1 MHRQRE
7 SCVVDSV
14 SNWHTNLSIIEDFE
28 EKLKA
33 ISVTQTVLR
42 GVCVTNIVS
51 SFSSKSSVVEEISIR
66 ISHTTHSTLTHPIH
80 SLTLPDLFSSL
91 YLSPLNTTHFSFL
104 TSHSSPHS
112 LFTLHHILLTPHC
125 SSSLFSL
132 PLVLPATKDDPRQ
145 RKPDITTAKV
155 QLGWEPKVQHTHTH
169 TALGRQAHTYTH
181 TYIHAYIHTHKYT
194 HTLSHTRTDT
204 HCRTEYFTY
213 LLCDEVLIL
222 VSLEMHFS
230 LNYFV

>member
-1 MHRQRE
+1 M
-7 SCVVDSV
+7 
-14 SNWHTNLSIIEDFE
+14 SIKTIPPT
-28 EKLKA
+28 LR
-33 ISVTQTVLR
+33 VL
-42 GVCVTNIVS
+42 
-51 SFSSKSSVVEEISIR
+51 
-66 ISHTTHSTLTHPIH
+66 
-80 SLTLPDLFSSL
+80 LP
-91 YLSPLNTTHFSFL
+91 
-104 TSHSSPHS
+104 
-112 LFTLHHILLTPHC
+112 
-125 SSSLFSL
+125 LFSL
-132 PLVLPATKDDPRQ
+132 PPVLPATKDDPRQ

-181 TYIHAYIHTHKYT
+181 TYIHTYIHTHKYT

-230 LNYFV
+230 LNYFVWTIYILLLFQCWIWFSVIEFIFYLTVCTLTGSRTWRLG

>member
-33 ISVTQTVLR
+33 ISVTQTVLC

-51 SFSSKSSVVEEISIR
+51 SFSSKSSVVEEISIT

-91 YLSPLNTTHFSFL
+91 YLSPLNTTHFSHLSIFTSL
-104 TSHSSPHS
+104 TLHSSPH
-112 LFTLHHILLTPHC
+112 TLN
-125 SSSLFSL
+125 SSLLISTLLSPTSFTCDKGRS
-132 PLVLPATKDDPRQ
+132 Q
-145 RKPDITTAKV
+145 AK
-155 QLGWEPKVQHTHTH
+155 K
-169 TALGRQAHTYTH
+169 
-181 TYIHAYIHTHKYT
+181 
-194 HTLSHTRTDT
+194 TRY
-204 HCRTEYFTY
+204 HN
-213 LLCDEVLIL
+213 
-222 VSLEMHFS
+222 S
-230 LNYFV
+230 

>member
-33 ISVTQTVLR
+33 ISVTQTVLC

-51 SFSSKSSVVEEISIR
+51 SFSSKSSVVEEISIT

-91 YLSPLNTTHFSFL
+91 PVSSEYYPLILSHL
-104 TSHSSPHS
+104 S
-112 LFTLHHILLTPHC
+112 LFTSLTLHHILLTPHC
-125 SSSLFSL
+125 SSPLFSL

-181 TYIHAYIHTHKYT
+181 TYIHTYIHTHKYT